1 MIWGFPPIF
10 GNIHMVNISLFT
22 TGFRSMLG
30 GDRRISEPSTVVH
43 GVSASASYWRLGRLE
58 VFLSANAGHAV

>member
-1 MIWGFPPIF
+1 
-10 GNIHMVNISLFT
+10 MVNISLFT

-43 GVSASASYWRLGRLE
+43 GVSASASYLRLGRLE